1 MLINPACVKLNEED
15 LAGLQSKTPWE
26 VQRKGIKE
34 GGREGE
40 RKKWQREKKAYIWL
54 N

>member
-1 MLINPACVKLNEED
+1 MLIIPACVKLNEED

-34 GGREGE
+34 GGRAKE
-40 RKKWQREKKAYIWL
+40 RNGREKRKLIYG
-54 N
+54 

>member
-34 GGREGE
+34 RGRAKERNGREK
-40 RKKWQREKKAYIWL
+40 RKLIYG
-54 N
+54 